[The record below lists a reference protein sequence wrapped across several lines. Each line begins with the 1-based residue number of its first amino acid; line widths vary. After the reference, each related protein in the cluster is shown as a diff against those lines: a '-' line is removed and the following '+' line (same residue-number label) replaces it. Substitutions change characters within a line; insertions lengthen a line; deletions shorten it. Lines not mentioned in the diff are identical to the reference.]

1 MRALLPDAEFTERT
15 DGVIFSDFDDDEEEE
30 PVMAIVTESCKRN
43 MSEDNKGA
51 RDPASKRAR
60 SEHATG
66 DEKTVAET
74 HKSQEVLTG
83 RKSKD
88 ARVEQ
93 SSKRSGKASPS
104 PRKGTSGLA
113 HNQSGRVTSVEAG
126 QEDRSGIIALYYAGF
141 HGATAQRSVDYGQ
154 VQL

>member
-1 MRALLPDAEFTERT
+1 
-15 DGVIFSDFDDDEEEE
+15 
-30 PVMAIVTESCKRN
+30 
-43 MSEDNKGA
+43 
-51 RDPASKRAR
+51 
-60 SEHATG
+60 
-66 DEKTVAET
+66 
-74 HKSQEVLTG
+74 
-83 RKSKD
+83 
-88 ARVEQ
+88 VEQ
-93 SSKRSGKASPS
+93 SGKRSGKASPS